1 MLYYLHDKYLHW
13 EVSIIAVI
21 TVYIRELF
29 FIVRDL
35 RTEKL
40 CHKKNVYENIIF
52 TRDCSA
58 ESFFLPA
65 DLCFV
70 SCSIRPEGHQSRGK
84 I

>member
-13 EVSIIAVI
+13 EVFIIAVI

-40 CHKKNVYENIIF
+40 CHKKKTCTKILF
-52 TRDCSA
+52 SHGTA
-58 ESFFLPA
+58 L
-65 DLCFV
+65 
-70 SCSIRPEGHQSRGK
+70 QSRFFSALT
-84 I
+84 